1 MFNFRVILI
10 VTLWLVSFT
19 LVAEESA
26 ASKIT
31 AGQPIYSSSPT
42 VNKRSEQSKYCD
54 DLYKKAQALKG
65 KPQRYYAATWQ
76 YKTECVSDR

>member
-1 MFNFRVILI
+1 MSTFRVRFI
-10 VTLWLVSFT
+10 VSVWLVSFT
-19 LVAEESA
+19 LCAEESGV
-26 ASKIT
+26 SKIT

-42 VNKRSEQSKYCD
+42 VSKRSEQSKYCD